1 MEPASTTAIDATVT
15 EDSKP
20 STQIIEGVTEEERL
34 DIIRQIEFYF
44 SDANLPFDKFMFLQT
59 SPHLDSVKAPNLSA
73 EAKKKAEGYGPGCS
87 PVLLQTVA
95 SFKRMRPYS
104 TKFPTS
110 KLAKIIE
117 TSPTTPR
124 LVDVITEELDG
135 KPTIYVRRVLKL
147 EEGSRAG
154 ASDRSVYVKGFM
166 SDEDLAQAGE
176 PSNMQIKLEHW
187 ARKWGAVAV
196 LRMRRE
202 NDKPK
207 GNSNENSKGPKK
219 WKNSVFIEYFE
230 ADSAEQLVHQFKQ
243 ETGKP
248 QFEGRELSSIMF
260 KIDYVTM
267 KANEKGLPAPKI
279 PGKRQAG
286 QPSQPTTNAPGSA
299 GRNSSSFNAFRELK
313 SIANGFKEYA
323 GVPAKDG
330 GNKATKVQTVDEP
343 KVIEYEGNKLEV
355 NGDGSLK
362 NPEELKTFRVNMAVA
377 FELEGEAPAD
387 FKEARVNFR
396 SLKESLTEGDVV
408 CNVVHISHTD
418 KAKGTVGFEQ
428 PITDDQLSHIQAKG
442 VKAGGRSVKFIHL
455 NDEENRKFHLDC
467 AVLRA
472 KNAFAPRDDNQNG
485 HRKGHGGD
493 RGGRGGGRGGGRDRN
508 AEKEKNGHAETNG
521 EGDNKNNNVAG
532 SKRDA
537 EGNMVSS
544 SGAPATAPAAT
555 SVPEIGRA
563 EKKPKIS
570 D

>member
-73 EAKKKAEGYGPGCS
+73 EAKKKAEGYAQD
-87 PVLLQTVA
+87 VHRYFYKRLLH
-95 SFKRMRPYS
+95 SREF
-104 TKFPTS
+104 
-110 KLAKIIE
+110 
-117 TSPTTPR
+117 
-124 LVDVITEELDG
+124 DVITEELDG

-377 FELEGEAPAD
+377 FELEGEAPQTSRKLELISA
-387 FKEARVNFR
+387 ASN
-396 SLKESLTEGDVV
+396 LTEGDVV

-493 RGGRGGGRGGGRDRN
+493 RGGREEVVEGVVDEGDEMGN